1 MHTATPAVLVTAV
14 ASAAAHAALFQP
26 DSATAG
32 SEFSGNYLIDF
43 AINGTGLPDP
53 FTPSDVHATYARNN
67 HWTTRSGALAAGTAF
82 ADFFFDTPKTV
93 GTFYLWNHLSNG
105 IASDP
110 GYAVTL
116 FDLELFDAADNP
128 LGSITNVAAD
138 PDFFAAQAFGFAP
151 IDNVSRVKLTIL
163 ANNGS
168 PQYTGVGEVA
178 FDSLRIP
185 TPASA
190 ALLAAAALV
199 GTRRRR

>member
-1 MHTATPAVLVTAV
+1 MHAATVSAI
-14 ASAAAHAALFQP
+14 AAALLATSAQAALFQP

-67 HWTTRSGALAAGTAF
+67 HWTTRSGALAAGNAF

-105 IASDP
+105 VASDP

-116 FDLELFDAADNP
+116 FNLELFDAADTP

-138 PDFFAAQAFGFAP
+138 PNFFAAQAFGFGP
-151 IDNVSRVKLTIL
+151 IDNVSRAKLTIL

-168 PQYTGVGEVA
+168 TQYTGVAEVA
-178 FDSLRIP
+178 FDTLRIP

-190 ALLAAAALV
+190 ALLAAAGLV